1 VTLQGVV
8 AIAVVAMVSGV
19 GVSIASRGYHDDWLR
34 AFEHAIDRYSTRR
47 RTIDA
52 SVPAFALSADVERIR
67 AATEARAD
75 ALRRARAGAR
85 EGDVFSPAVGIAL
98 RRRIAGAIA
107 AGGIDPKALLAD
119 MREEGEEWERPSVNG
134 RFSWTTAAAMPP
146 SIIAALPHL
155 PESLQY
161 RFVGVD
167 LALVDVD
174 ARLIVDVLPDALP
187 NRAAVP

>member
-1 VTLQGVV
+1 
-8 AIAVVAMVSGV
+8 
-19 GVSIASRGYHDDWLR
+19 RGYHDDWLR
-34 AFEHAIDRYSTRR
+34 AFEHAIDSYSMLR

-98 RRRIAGAIA
+98 RRRHAGAIA

-134 RFSWTTAAAMPP
+134 RFS
-146 SIIAALPHL
+146 
-155 PESLQY
+155 
-161 RFVGVD
+161 
-167 LALVDVD
+167 
-174 ARLIVDVLPDALP
+174 
-187 NRAAVP
+187 